1 METKVTVQYL
11 TDYNYS
17 QLVTTDGHSFV
28 VDEPA
33 SDGGNGLGPSPYE
46 MLLGALGSCTAMTL
60 LMYARRK
67 GWDLTECSVS
77 LSHERE
83 YAEDCAN
90 PEEGTRRVDVI
101 KRDISLHG
109 HLDEEQRTRLLEIA
123 GKCPVHKTLMNE
135 PQVIDSIIV
144 GE

>member
-1 METKVTVQYL
+1 MEKKVTVQYL

-17 QLVTTDGHSFV
+17 QLVTTDSHSFI

-33 SDGGNGLGPSPYE
+33 SDGGDGLGPSPYE

-67 GWDLTECSVS
+67 GWDLTECSVH
-77 LSHERE
+77 LTHERIH
-83 YAEDCAN
+83 AEDSAN
-90 PEEGTRRVDVI
+90 AEEGTRRVDVI

-109 HLDEEQRTRLLEIA
+109 HLDEEQKARLLEIA
-123 GKCPVHKTLMNE
+123 RKCPVHRTLQSA
-135 PQVIDSIIV
+135 PTVIDSIIV

>member
-1 METKVTVQYL
+1 MEKKVTVQYL

-17 QLVTTDGHSFV
+17 QLVTTGSHSFV

-33 SDGGNGLGPSPYE
+33 GDGGNGLGPSPYE
-46 MLLGALGSCTAMTL
+46 VLLGALGSCTAMTL

-67 GWDLTECSVS
+67 GWDLTECSVH
-77 LSHERE
+77 LTHNRE
-83 YAEDCAN
+83 HAEDSAN
-90 PEEGTRRVDVI
+90 AEEGTRRVDVI

-109 HLDEEQRTRLLEIA
+109 HLDDAQQARLLEIA
-123 GKCPVHKTLMNE
+123 AKCPVHKTIMSE
-135 PQVIDSIIV
+135 PRVIDSIIV

>member
-1 METKVTVQYL
+1 MDTKVTVQYL
-11 TDYNYS
+11 SDYNYS

-28 VDEPA
+28 VDEPL

-67 GWDLTECSVS
+67 GWDLTECSVNLTHDRVHAKDS
-77 LSHERE
+77 EH
-83 YAEDCAN
+83 

-109 HLDEEQRTRLLEIA
+109 HLDEEQRARLLEIA

>member
-1 METKVTVQYL
+1 MEKKVTVQYL

-17 QLVTTDGHSFV
+17 QLVTTEGHSFV

-33 SDGGNGLGPSPYE
+33 NDGGDGLGPSPYE

-67 GWDLTECSVS
+67 GWDLTECSVH
-77 LSHERE
+77 LTHERVH
-83 YAEDCAN
+83 AEDSAN
-90 PEEGTRRVDVI
+90 AEEGTRRVDVI

-109 HLDEEQRTRLLEIA
+109 HLDEEQKARLLEIA
-123 GKCPVHKTLMNE
+123 GKCPVHRTLQSA
-135 PQVIDSIIV
+135 PTVIDSIIV

>member
-1 METKVTVQYL
+1 MEKKVTVQYL

-17 QLVTTDGHSFV
+17 QLVTTGSHSFV

-33 SDGGNGLGPSPYE
+33 GDGGDGLGPSPYE

-67 GWDLTECSVS
+67 GWDLTECSVH
-77 LSHERE
+77 LTHERVH
-83 YAEDCAN
+83 AEDSAN
-90 PEEGTRRVDVI
+90 AEEGTRRVDVI

-109 HLDEEQRTRLLEIA
+109 HLDEEQKARLLEIA
-123 GKCPVHKTLMNE
+123 AKCPVHRTLQSA
-135 PQVIDSIIV
+135 PTVIDSIIV